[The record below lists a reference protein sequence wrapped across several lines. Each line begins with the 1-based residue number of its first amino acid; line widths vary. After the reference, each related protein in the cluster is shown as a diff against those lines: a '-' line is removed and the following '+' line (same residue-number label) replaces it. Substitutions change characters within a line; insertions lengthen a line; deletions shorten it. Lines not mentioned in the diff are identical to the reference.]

1 MASSEK
7 TPAPDNGRTK
17 NKSSSRV
24 SSSTAS
30 QKPGSVFSAS
40 PSQKS
45 VYHGHLLFMYLLL
58 TLVRSLDHASLSP
71 PAAPPAPIYP
81 LANQQQAGDTLSP
94 ERRDEIRF
102 LTSFAGGAAGSAG
115 SSRRPEAVEL
125 SSSSWDDSTPTAGG
139 DDDGEEFVELEADT
153 IRQKVYVFYF
163 ATIRER
169 YTNRYGRDRA
179 LSKMR
184 RDRENPRAPKPAR
197 KRVRD
202 EESTRAQAGSSK
214 RTSEMG
220 SPGKKREVEI
230 DAPEE
235 V

>member
-17 NKSSSRV
+17 NKSSNCV

-45 VYHGHLLFMYLLL
+45 
-58 TLVRSLDHASLSP
+58 LDHASLSP
-71 PAAPPAPIYP
+71 PAAPPAPTYP

-94 ERRDEIRF
+94 ERREEIRF
-102 LTSFAGGAAGSAG
+102 LTSFAGGATGSAG

-125 SSSSWDDSTPTAGG
+125 SSSSSWDDSTPTAGG
-139 DDDGEEFVELEADT
+139 DDDGEKFVELEADT
-153 IRQKVYVFYF
+153 IRQKV
-163 ATIRER
+163 
-169 YTNRYGRDRA
+169 A

-202 EESTRAQAGSSK
+202 DESTRAQAGSSK

-220 SPGKKREVEI
+220 SPGKKRELEM

-235 V
+235 E